1 MFPPSYQEVNKKIT
15 EKYLN
20 YDSGF
25 FIEVG
30 GADGYTQSNTWYLEK
45 YKNWKG
51 ILVEPN
57 PDAAQ
62 LCRDARPNSQVFN
75 YALVSKDFEDDSIEL
90 LKRVVYQGDP
100 GLMSTPVNS
109 KIRTNEEWSA
119 PQTPQDKTEVI
130 SVPVTTLTDILDTQ
144 DIKKIDFLSLD
155 VEGFEIE
162 VLRGLDLEKY
172 SPDVI
177 LVEWFLDIKEIEA
190 ILKDTHNLVEALSN
204 HDYVFLRK

>member
-62 LCRDARPNSQVFN
+62 LCRDARLNSQVFN

-100 GLMSTPVNS
+100 GLMSTPVSS

-172 SPDVI
+172 SPEVI
-177 LVEWFLDIKEIEA
+177 LVEWFLDIQEIEA

>member
-1 MFPPSYQEVNKKIT
+1 
-15 EKYLN
+15 
-20 YDSGF
+20 
-25 FIEVG
+25 
-30 GADGYTQSNTWYLEK
+30 
-45 YKNWKG
+45 
-51 ILVEPN
+51 
-57 PDAAQ
+57 
-62 LCRDARPNSQVFN
+62 VFN